1 MFHEHKYYITYPTAI
16 DSTDKEEVEGGRN
29 TFVHGILISRSR
41 QISPHIA
48 SSEFFFLFK
57 IHSIK
62 MSLILTAPYQRSK
75 TYLDWYPG
83 RIVLVC
89 NREEHKLGSID
100 RCHDG
105 LTWLILERGMNQD
118 YHLPRFMTMCVL
130 LSRATFAHRRVK
142 KNRVRAW
149 ICNFISTVGHF
160 RYLSFVLDST
170 VYETIVF

>member
-1 MFHEHKYYITYPTAI
+1 
-16 DSTDKEEVEGGRN
+16 
-29 TFVHGILISRSR
+29 
-41 QISPHIA
+41 
-48 SSEFFFLFK
+48 
-57 IHSIK
+57 

-160 RYLSFVLDST
+160 RYLSFCIRQYRVRNNCFLIIRILRLLFPMIFSVIT
-170 VYETIVF
+170 CYKVYLANCDQPFGGWFWHAILKYNYSIRYWNYRMFES